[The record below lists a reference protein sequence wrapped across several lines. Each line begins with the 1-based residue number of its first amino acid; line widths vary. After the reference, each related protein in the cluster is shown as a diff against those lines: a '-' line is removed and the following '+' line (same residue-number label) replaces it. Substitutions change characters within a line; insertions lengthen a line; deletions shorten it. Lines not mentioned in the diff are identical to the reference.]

1 MGLKRWYYRGGR
13 PNWVAR
19 VLDRCT
25 SALYGLGIAPDY
37 LVTLEVPGRR
47 SGRLVTLPIVMA
59 VVEGER
65 YLVSML
71 GEKANW
77 VRNVRAAGG
86 EVSIRHGR
94 REEVRLEEIAV
105 DRRAPVL
112 KAYLQRAPNARAHLP
127 VHKDAPLAEFERVA
141 HRFPVFWLT
150 PSHAASPASSEED
163 DEVREPVQ

>member
-25 SALYGLGIAPDY
+25 SALYGLGIAPEY
-37 LVTLEVPGRR
+37 LVALEVPGRR
-47 SGRLVTLPIVMA
+47 SGRIVGLPLVVATVG
-59 VVEGER
+59 GER

-86 EVSIRHGR
+86 EVTLRHGR
-94 REEVRLEEIAV
+94 REEVCLEEVAANL
-105 DRRAPVL
+105 RAPLL
-112 KAYLQRAPNARAHLP
+112 KAYLKRAPNARAHLP
-127 VHKDAPLAEFERVA
+127 VDKDAPLAEFERVA
-141 HRFPVFWLT
+141 HRFPVFRVAGSTMFCGNLS
-150 PSHAASPASSEED
+150 PSDAE
-163 DEVREPVQ
+163 